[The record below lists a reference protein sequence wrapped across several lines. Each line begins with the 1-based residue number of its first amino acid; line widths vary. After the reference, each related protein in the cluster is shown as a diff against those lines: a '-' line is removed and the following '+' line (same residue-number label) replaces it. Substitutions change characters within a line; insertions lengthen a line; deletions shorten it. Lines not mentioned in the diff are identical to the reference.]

1 ASVLFT
7 NGFPAAG
14 AMSPVVSV
22 GATLYVTAIVPPA
35 GTVNVPDVPT
45 LAPPLIEIA
54 VTVPP
59 ATVADT
65 GTGFGL
71 GAATAVAASE
81 IAEMNAAGHAVPVAD
96 ALPRSAPA
104 STNTLAPD
112 ASCKVNGNSAY
123 LLAMAA
129 ALLHAGGPPLAGTA
143 LQNVKPAGHRPFMTL
158 NALPVESAEPTRQN
172 MNHPACPAG
181 RMPPVPFTSGS

>member
-1 ASVLFT
+1 MLFT

-14 AMSPVVSV
+14 AMSAVVSV

-35 GTVNVPDVPT
+35 GTVNVPLVPT

-59 ATVADT
+59 DTVADT
-65 GTGFGL
+65 GTGFGF
-71 GAATAVAASE
+71 GAATVVAASV
-81 IAEMNAAGHAVPVAD
+81 IAEMNADGHAVTVAD
-96 ALPRSAPA
+96 ALSRSAPA
-104 STNTLAPD
+104 STNTLAPE
-112 ASCKVNGNSAY
+112 ASCRVNGNSAY
-123 LLAMAA
+123 LFAMAT

-158 NALPVESAEPTRQN
+158 KALTVDSAEPTRQN
-172 MNHPACPAG
+172 INHPA
-181 RMPPVPFTSGS
+181 